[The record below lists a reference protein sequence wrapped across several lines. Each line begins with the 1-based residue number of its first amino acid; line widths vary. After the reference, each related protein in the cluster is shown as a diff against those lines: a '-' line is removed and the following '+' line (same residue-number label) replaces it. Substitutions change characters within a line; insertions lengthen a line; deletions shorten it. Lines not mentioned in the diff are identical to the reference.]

1 MKSLS
6 ATWTDS
12 KVLNVEYINL
22 SDPKDDEV
30 QIKVGSAGIC
40 GSDLHYIRGDKPV
53 TVGSIPGHE
62 IGGFVSAVGK
72 NVKHLKEGDLV
83 GIEPVVRCG
92 VCRFCITGAYQVCG
106 ARDVAAD
113 YRDGGGTRYRRFKDH
128 EKLRYRHSREYV
140 CRSGGGDWQSQLLQ
154 MKLREHTILQ

>member
-72 NVKHLKEGDLV
+72 KERFIMLAFNFGDNIV
-83 GIEPVVRCG
+83 RIYGIAHPSIVHIDRAPG
-92 VCRFCITGAYQVCG
+92 SPLPFPSFCIGF
-106 ARDVAAD
+106 R
-113 YRDGGGTRYRRFKDH
+113 
-128 EKLRYRHSREYV
+128 
-140 CRSGGGDWQSQLLQ
+140 
-154 MKLREHTILQ
+154 